1 MIALSMEA
9 VEGRVLEGYGA
20 IKLTQHKVS
29 STELVDFFFIHLLLF
44 TGHQSIVV
52 IRPTVSDSSGKA
64 GKSEE
69 ER

>member
-29 STELVDFFFIHLLLF
+29 STELADFFLYIYFFLLAINQLWSL
-44 TGHQSIVV
+44 G
-52 IRPTVSDSSGKA
+52 R
-64 GKSEE
+64 
-69 ER
+69 R